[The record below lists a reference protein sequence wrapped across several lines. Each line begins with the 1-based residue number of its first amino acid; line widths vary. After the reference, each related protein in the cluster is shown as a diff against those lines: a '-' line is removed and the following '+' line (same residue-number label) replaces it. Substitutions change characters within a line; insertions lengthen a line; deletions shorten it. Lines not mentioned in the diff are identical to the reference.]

1 MMRGI
6 KMKKKVDLFDK
17 NLLKQ
22 YFAILSGVSVILSFV
37 LIGVNIPDKYKYPT
51 MIVLFLILIA
61 IYFLMWVKANR
72 SDDVTLNINNSSVRI
87 KVGDIF
93 ENQEHQEDGDEDPPL
108 KVIAFNEYFDTRV
121 DDKIISKRTLNGK
134 YVNERINNIEEFDR
148 SLELELAEKE
158 IDFNEN
164 RKEGK
169 KKKYKLGTIF
179 QHGNYLLTAFS
190 KFDANNRA
198 HLYMNDYINF
208 LINFWNEVDI
218 VYGGRTVVIPL
229 LGSGM
234 TRFKEYDT
242 VSEQE
247 LLELLIWSFKVSRIK
262 FKHPAHVCIVIH
274 KSSKDKINFYKL
286 RSVENGL

>member
-1 MMRGI
+1 MKI
-6 KMKKKVDLFDK
+6 KVNFFDK
-17 NLLKQ
+17 SLWKR
-22 YFAILSGVSVILSFV
+22 YFSVLSIVSVIMSFV
-37 LIGVNIPDKYKYPT
+37 LIGVDIPDEDKLTT
-51 MIVLFLILIA
+51 MIVLFLVLI
-61 IYFLMWVKANR
+61 ITYLLMWAQANR

-93 ENQEHQEDGDEDPPL
+93 EDQEYKKDGDEESPL
-108 KVIAFNEYFDTRV
+108 KVVAFNEYFDTQV
-121 DDKIISKRTLNGK
+121 DNRIISKRTLNGR
-134 YVNERINNIEEFDR
+134 YINEQIYNIEEFDR
-148 SLELELAEKE
+148 SLDSELAEKM
-158 IDFNEN
+158 IGSNEN
-164 RKEGK
+164 RKAGK

-190 KFDANNRA
+190 KFDDDNRA
-198 HLYMNDYINF
+198 HLHMNDYINF

-234 TRFKEYDT
+234 TRFKGYDM

>member
-1 MMRGI
+1 MKI
-6 KMKKKVDLFDK
+6 KVNLFDK
-17 NLLKQ
+17 NLWKR
-22 YFAILSGVSVILSFV
+22 YFSILSVLSVILSFV
-37 LIGVNIPDKYKYPT
+37 LIGIDIPDEYKHFT
-51 MIVLFLILIA
+51 MIALSIFLIIVYLV
-61 IYFLMWVKANR
+61 MWFQANR

-93 ENQEHQEDGDEDPPL
+93 EDREYKGDGGDELPL
-108 KVIAFNEYFDTRV
+108 KVIAFNEYFDTQV
-121 DDKIISKRTLNGK
+121 DDKIIAKRTLNGR
-134 YVNERINNIEEFDR
+134 YVNEQISNVEEFDR
-148 SLELELAEKE
+148 MLELELTEKV
-158 IDFNEN
+158 IGFNDI

-179 QHGNYLLTAFS
+179 KHGNYLLTAFS
-190 KFDANNRA
+190 KFDSDNRA
-198 HLYMNDYINF
+198 YLYMNDYINF
-208 LINFWNEVDI
+208 LINLWNEIDI
-218 VYGGRTVVIPL
+218 VYGGRTVVVPL

-234 TRFKEYDT
+234 TRFKEYDM

>member
-1 MMRGI
+1 
-6 KMKKKVDLFDK
+6 MKKKVDLFDK

-72 SDDVTLNINNSSVRI
+72 SDDVTLNINNSTVRI

-93 ENQEHQEDGDEDPPL
+93 EDQEHREDGDEEPPL
-108 KVIAFNEYFDTRV
+108 KVIAFNEYFDTHV

-148 SLELELAEKE
+148 SLELELAEKVTY
-158 IDFNEN
+158 FNEN

-179 QHGNYLLTAFS
+179 QHDNYLLTAFS

-274 KSSKDKINFYKL
+274 KSSKDKISFYKL

>member
-1 MMRGI
+1 
-6 KMKKKVDLFDK
+6 
-17 NLLKQ
+17 
-22 YFAILSGVSVILSFV
+22 
-37 LIGVNIPDKYKYPT
+37 
-51 MIVLFLILIA
+51 
-61 IYFLMWVKANR
+61 MWVKANR
-72 SDDVTLNINNSSVRI
+72 SDDVTLNINNSTVRI

-93 ENQEHQEDGDEDPPL
+93 EDQEHQEDGDEEPPL

-148 SLELELAEKE
+148 SLELELAEKVTC
-158 IDFNEN
+158 FNEN

-179 QHGNYLLTAFS
+179 QHDNYLLTAFS

>member
-1 MMRGI
+1 MIRGI

-72 SDDVTLNINNSSVRI
+72 SDDVTLNINNSTVRI

-93 ENQEHQEDGDEDPPL
+93 EDQEHQEDGDEEPPL
-108 KVIAFNEYFDTRV
+108 KVIAFNEYFDTHV

-148 SLELELAEKE
+148 SLELELAEKVTC
-158 IDFNEN
+158 FNEN

-179 QHGNYLLTAFS
+179 QHDNYLLTAFS

>member
-1 MMRGI
+1 MRGI
-6 KMKKKVDLFDK
+6 KMKRKVNLFDK

-51 MIVLFLILIA
+51 MIVLFLILIF

-87 KVGDIF
+87 RVGDIF
-93 ENQEHQEDGDEDPPL
+93 ENQEHQEGGDEDPPL

-134 YVNERINNIEEFDR
+134 YVDERINDIEEFDR
-148 SLELELAEKE
+148 SLELELADKV

-190 KFDANNRA
+190 KFDSNNRA
-198 HLYMNDYINF
+198 YLYMNDYINF

-242 VSEQE
+242 VSQQE

-262 FKHPAHVCIVIH
+262 FNHPAHVCIVIH

>member
-1 MMRGI
+1 
-6 KMKKKVDLFDK
+6 MKVKVNLFDK
-17 NLLKQ
+17 NLWNR
-22 YFAILSGVSVILSFV
+22 YFSTLSTSSVILSFV
-37 LIGVNIPDKYKYPT
+37 LIGIDIPGEFKRIT
-51 MIVLFLILIA
+51 MIALSLLLIIVYLF
-61 IYFLMWVKANR
+61 MWFQANR

-93 ENQEHQEDGDEDPPL
+93 EKGGWGDELPL
-108 KVIAFNEYFDTRV
+108 KVIAFNEYFDTQV
-121 DDKIISKRTLNGK
+121 DDKIIANRTLNGR
-134 YVNERINNIEEFDR
+134 YVNEQISNVEEFD
-148 SLELELAEKE
+148 SKLELELTEKR
-158 IDFNEN
+158 IGFNDI

-169 KKKYKLGTIF
+169 KKKYELGTIF
-179 QHGNYLLTAFS
+179 QDGDFLLTAFS
-190 KFDANNRA
+190 KFDSNNRA
-198 HLYMNDYINF
+198 YLYMNDYINF

-218 VYGGRTVVIPL
+218 IYGGRTVVVPL

-234 TRFKEYDT
+234 TRFKEYDM

>member
-1 MMRGI
+1 MIWGI
-6 KMKKKVDLFDK
+6 KMKIKVNFFDK
-17 NLLKQ
+17 SLWKR
-22 YFAILSGVSVILSFV
+22 YFSVLSIVSVIMSFV
-37 LIGVNIPDKYKYPT
+37 LIGVDIPDEDKLTT
-51 MIVLFLILIA
+51 MIVLFLVLI
-61 IYFLMWVKANR
+61 ITYLLMWAQANR

-93 ENQEHQEDGDEDPPL
+93 EDQEYKKDGDEESPL
-108 KVIAFNEYFDTRV
+108 KVVAFNEYFDTQV
-121 DDKIISKRTLNGK
+121 DNRIISKRTLNGR
-134 YVNERINNIEEFDR
+134 YINEQIYNIEEFDR
-148 SLELELAEKE
+148 SLDSELAEKM
-158 IDFNEN
+158 IGSNEN
-164 RKEGK
+164 RKAGK

-190 KFDANNRA
+190 KFDDDNRA
-198 HLYMNDYINF
+198 HLHMNDYINF

-234 TRFKEYDT
+234 TRFKGYDM